1 MNIDWS
7 LLITKA
13 MKDTAAFDQQV
24 ALITGE
30 VARLR
35 KIADQ
40 AASDLQ
46 DAVDIDEASDEDLT
60 LLKEWKKYRVALSKV
75 PVQAGYPTVIDWP
88 IAPA

>member
-24 ALITGE
+24 ALITAE

-40 AASDLQ
+40 AASDLE

-88 IAPA
+88 VAPD